1 MTEEDTICIRKD
13 KLAEILE
20 TIQKIEMILERVTK

>member
-1 MTEEDTICIRKD
+1 MTEDTITIRKD

-20 TIQKIEMILERVTK
+20 TITKIDALLEGVKK